1 LQIRLHTDS
10 RRRGAETLGAVR
22 RCISMNDAS
31 ELSFPVLVVDDET
44 LIRMH
49 AVSAIEDA
57 GYTVYEAVDAD
68 DAIAIIEKHPDIRV
82 MFTDVN
88 MPGSMN
94 GIKLAH
100 YVRNRWPPIVIIVT
114 SGLAKITM
122 DQLPAG
128 SDFLAKPYRTD
139 HLLRSLRDTAN
150 RGRSDTSS
158 H

>member
-1 LQIRLHTDS
+1 
-10 RRRGAETLGAVR
+10 
-22 RCISMNDAS
+22 MNDAS

-68 DAIAIIEKHPDIRV
+68 HAIAIIEKHPDIRV

-88 MPGSMN
+88 MPGSMD
-94 GIKLAH
+94 GIMLAH

-114 SGLAKITM
+114 SVSPKSRWINCRPGA
-122 DQLPAG
+122 
-128 SDFLAKPYRTD
+128 
-139 HLLRSLRDTAN
+139 
-150 RGRSDTSS
+150 TSS
-158 H
+158 PSLIEPTAFCGPYATRQTAAARKHRATNRFLKTVSAISAVLTPSPISLTC